1 MIGRGKIRCFWYR
14 GRWVEN
20 KGTPSEGSVV
30 PYIFGLQSAV
40 PAEAVATG
48 ETRPLPHYWVFEQ
61 PQHSELDEGEVA
73 RLAVVVEAVATHCH
87 ARLWK
92 HA

>member
-1 MIGRGKIRCFWYR
+1 VRL
-14 GRWVEN
+14 
-20 KGTPSEGSVV
+20 VV
-30 PYIFGLQSAV
+30 L
-40 PAEAVATG
+40 AEVVVTD
-48 ETRPLPHYWVFEQ
+48 ETRPLPHYLVCEQ

-73 RLAVVVEAVATHCH
+73 RLVVLAEVVATHCH